1 MVKRHIVT
9 QPSDEIDWRVQ
20 CENDGESL
28 FSNSTTPSAADIS
41 FFRKLLPADWDGEIT
56 GADR

>member
-28 FSNSTTPSAADIS
+28 FSNSTTTDIIS

-56 GADR
+56 GQADR